1 MVNPWIV
8 GGGIA
13 AGLWALMSGKSTP
26 ALVQPAPATPAQIAA
41 QAVAIAQQHVANGV
55 PPDQAA
61 ALAATSVVD
70 GFTHAKVAPSPI
82 PPPASTPSI
91 PYPTA
96 TGPILSMNDQRI
108 WTAAANKDAM
118 FGSPISAVGMPLDV
132 RNALIAQGWT
142 WTGSFFNAGELYP
155 PGTDKSKILM
165 VA

>member
-55 PPDQAA
+55 PPNQAA
-61 ALAATSVVD
+61 ALAATAIMAQA
-70 GFTHAKVAPSPI
+70 GTL
-82 PPPASTPSI
+82 PPPPLPVTYSSTPLQ
-91 PYPTA
+91 TRGA
-96 TGPILSMNDQRI
+96 TGPILSLNDPRI
-108 WTAAANKDAM
+108 SEALANVNAM
-118 FGSPISAVGMPLDV
+118 FGSPISANGMLSSV
-132 RNALIAQGWT
+132 KSTLIAQGWT
-142 WTGSFFNAGELYP
+142 STGSYFNPGSLYP